1 MYTMCVRVLEKL
13 LILLTYLVSLHALM
27 MIATIYIIMHAK
39 ENVYARKLKMHSREK
54 ETFCFK
60 IKIEI

>member
-1 MYTMCVRVLEKL
+1 MYTLCVRVLEKL